1 VRKSLLL
8 AAVCAV
14 VAAVSAA
21 PAVAGEVTGSGKKE
35 DQNQGTSWCSFSGL
49 NDDPTASTVPPIG
62 DNGPGG
68 RSQSYGQENRL
79 GLDPVSPGIFCNPNR
94 TPFGPQPNRT
104 K

>member
-1 VRKSLLL
+1 MRKSLSMV
-8 AAVCAV
+8 AVCAV
-14 VAAVSAA
+14 AAAVSAT
-21 PAVAGEVTGSGKKE
+21 PAVAGEVTGNGKKE
-35 DQNQGTSWCSFSGL
+35 DQNQGRSWCSFSGQ

-79 GLDPVSPGIFCNPNR
+79 GLNPVSPGIFCNPNR
-94 TPFGPQPNRT
+94 TPLGPQPNRT